1 MLWKTF
7 LRSHVNHHLDN
18 QNVSKTANKCKKK
31 ESWIKTSEN
40 RNPGDSNGVYVK
52 FLTCAIGESP
62 DHLGKIPK
70 F

>member
-1 MLWKTF
+1 M
-7 LRSHVNHHLDN
+7 
-18 QNVSKTANKCKKK
+18 QEKK

-52 FLTCAIGESP
+52 LLTCAIGESP